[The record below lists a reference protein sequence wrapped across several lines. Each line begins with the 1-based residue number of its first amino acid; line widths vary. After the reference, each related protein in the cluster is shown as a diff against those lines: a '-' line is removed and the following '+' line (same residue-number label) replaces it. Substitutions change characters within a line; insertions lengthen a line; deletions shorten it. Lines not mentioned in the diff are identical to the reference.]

1 MALEHKRCPFQFH
14 GISPQNAPYY
24 RPCVKLCPHTTK
36 HEQRRTTATSGPMP
50 AASTLP
56 PPSACV
62 RQQREEF
69 GSHDFWRSREFLSES
84 WRAAQ
89 TAAAAPLPSAAGL
102 PLPSMLLLMG
112 KREYPPPS
120 FLFDAMT
127 EGGVRK
133 TMRRRREK
141 GGRGIVCRSF
151 GSSINRRGARM
162 RADAVLKQA
171 IEKIGCCG
179 VFRDFSQGTF

>member
-1 MALEHKRCPFQFH
+1 MGSHLKMPPNIVPVSNLARILPSSDGRRQLLARCLLQVHCPLLP
-14 GISPQNAPYY
+14 SP
-24 RPCVKLCPHTTK
+24 V
-36 HEQRRTTATSGPMP
+36 
-50 AASTLP
+50 
-56 PPSACV
+56 CV

-89 TAAAAPLPSAAGL
+89 TAAAALPSAAGL

-120 FLFDAMT
+120 FLSDAMT
-127 EGGVRK
+127 EGGVGK
-133 TMRRRREK
+133 TMRRREEK
-141 GGRGIVCRSF
+141 EGRGIVCRSF